1 MPDAGRRVVF
11 QGVTYAV
18 KSRTGDTLEC
28 YPLGCA
34 DKTTG
39 EVTLSVP
46 QRMLF
51 VPDTVFLAAR

>member
-1 MPDAGRRVVF
+1 MWGAVGEAMPDAGSRVVF

-39 EVTLSVP
+39 EAP
-46 QRMLF
+46 LF
-51 VPDTVFLAAR
+51 MAPYAG